1 MSSTF
6 RLFTQQN
13 RWIVSFLGLLV
24 ACAHDSVDRRSS
36 TKPEPAHPSPQR
48 CHIASEP
55 STGAAGGTTQP
66 ACAVA
71 PADDTSSASHATQRA
86 ASQEPATD
94 DASPATRRAAS
105 QELARQDAAVA
116 SRLEATEDPPGAG
129 HGSASAHASPDSE
142 QPASAQRPGAREHR
156 HGARGSHRHAHHG
169 MARRFR
175 NPRRWAKVFDGR
187 RRDRWQRPD
196 VVLSRLG
203 LKPAM
208 RVADIGAGTGYFAVR
223 FGQALPRGRV
233 WAIDVEAEMVTYL
246 NARARKLALPQ
257 VAAIQGG
264 LDDPRIPEP
273 VDIVFLCNTY
283 HHISNRVAYFRNV
296 RQQVAPQGRLVIVD
310 FRLGKIPVGPAEH
323 HRTSPALVARELGA
337 AGFEVVEIDR
347 RSLPYQYIAIFR
359 PAGTAKKAPPKG

>member
-1 MSSTF
+1 
-6 RLFTQQN
+6 
-13 RWIVSFLGLLV
+13 
-24 ACAHDSVDRRSS
+24 
-36 TKPEPAHPSPQR
+36 
-48 CHIASEP
+48 
-55 STGAAGGTTQP
+55 
-66 ACAVA
+66 
-71 PADDTSSASHATQRA
+71 
-86 ASQEPATD
+86 
-94 DASPATRRAAS
+94 
-105 QELARQDAAVA
+105 
-116 SRLEATEDPPGAG
+116 
-129 HGSASAHASPDSE
+129 
-142 QPASAQRPGAREHR
+142 
-156 HGARGSHRHAHHG
+156 

-310 FRLGKIPVGPAEH
+310 FRLGRSRLVRPSTTARHPHSSRASSAQLGSKSSRSTAEACRISTSRSSGPLALRRKLHRRAEAESQERGASQMAQA
-323 HRTSPALVARELGA
+323 HREGSRT
-337 AGFEVVEIDR
+337 
-347 RSLPYQYIAIFR
+347 
-359 PAGTAKKAPPKG
+359 TAKGQG